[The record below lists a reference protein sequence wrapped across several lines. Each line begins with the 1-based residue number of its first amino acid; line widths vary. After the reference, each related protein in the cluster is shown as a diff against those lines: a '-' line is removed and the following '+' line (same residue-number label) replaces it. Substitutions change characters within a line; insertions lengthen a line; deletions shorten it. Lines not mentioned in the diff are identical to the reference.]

1 MNAKINSYFM
11 VVSDK
16 LLDVQ
21 LLSTDYLMKTIIT
34 ALMIV
39 SLYLFSS
46 FNVNAATITCTG
58 TETIGN
64 ISYIHYDQSAGTC
77 SISDASPTTAIGDIG
92 LRTRPDT
99 REIYFYPDN
108 NLDGLLTSIDH
119 MACTIGD
126 NENINAG
133 ASCVASG
140 MSSGTYTNEVT
151 SMITAVTKATM
162 SVTYDYV
169 NGTSFNITS
178 ASVVTSEAVSPTVTF
193 SPTNGATGVSDSGN
207 ITITFNE
214 AVRNIDDSAL
224 TDANVDGRITLKST
238 NASGADIPFD
248 ATIDAAK
255 EVITINPSSNFS
267 SEQVVYVSIDAD
279 VEDSADN
286 AITTSN
292 ATFTV
297 VDTASPT
304 VTFSPTDGATGV
316 SDSGNITITFNEA
329 VRNIDDSALTDAN
342 VDGRITLK
350 STNASGADIP
360 FDATIDAAKEVIT
373 INPSSNF
380 SSEQVVYVSIDADVE
395 DSADNAITTSNAT
408 FSVLISPL
416 RKQDVVASVETMSN
430 ISFRW
435 AENSISP
442 VQDRLKWLRRN
453 KGSEQLSHQGI
464 NLEFRNKLLNQVM
477 NGQSRE
483 GVQIAD
489 LSEMGA
495 SKALELLQSTD
506 NMPERAKDEISAGVT
521 QIALN
526 EAVKLREDAV
536 GTLNPS
542 FGVVLD
548 DWSMWTSG
556 QITIGENEATFSSAK
571 QDIEAG
577 VVSFG
582 MDKPVEGGVYGL
594 ATSIGQDRVDIGTS
608 TSKVESDNYSLSAYR
623 VFEQE
628 ESGAIEGMIG
638 LGHLQ
643 FDTTRKDGSET
654 LSGNRD
660 ANQVYASVTYRQ
672 ANIEHEKFSISPY
685 GSLMLSRTTLD
696 QFSESGGGNALTYK
710 EQTINDSKLS
720 IGADIDYLIH
730 IANGKIKPYGSIEYS
745 ADISS
750 SSSADMHYNSETT
763 TIYTLNLDKKAK
775 SQWKIGLGANILT
788 KNGWTS
794 SVDYERTQSIN
805 AGHSDSI
812 SLNIALQF

>member
-255 EVITINPSSNFS
+255 EVITINPNSYFT
-267 SEQVVYVSIDAD
+267 SEVVYVSIDA
-279 VEDSADN
+279 
-286 AITTSN
+286 
-292 ATFTV
+292 
-297 VDTASPT
+297 
-304 VTFSPTDGATGV
+304 G
-316 SDSGNITITFNEA
+316 
-329 VRNIDDSALTDAN
+329 
-342 VDGRITLK
+342 
-350 STNASGADIP
+350 
-360 FDATIDAAKEVIT
+360 
-373 INPSSNF
+373 
-380 SSEQVVYVSIDADVE
+380 VE